1 MKHIFIT
8 GDIQT
13 GKSTA
18 INHALE
24 GKDIILG
31 GYRTVGG
38 VRRADG
44 NSYVH
49 LLRAD
54 TYEPLAPHNWV
65 LHRKPTYGKIVF
77 QINKLLY
84 NTKGVSLLKKLP
96 EGCQLILMD
105 EIGKRE
111 KECHAFCQAILDT
124 LDGDIPVLGVVQI
137 RPDDF
142 LDKIRNHPNVEI
154 FTLTTDNR
162 EELSAYLSCWIASL
176 SKKQSV

>member
-1 MKHIFIT
+1 MRHIFIT
-8 GDIQT
+8 GEIQT

-18 INHALE
+18 INRALA
-24 GKDIILG
+24 DSDLILG

-38 VRRADG
+38 IRREDG

-54 TYEPLAPHNWV
+54 TYEQLAPHNRA
-65 LHRKPTYGKIVF
+65 LHRKPTYGRIHF
-77 QINKLLY
+77 EINKDVY
-84 NTKGVSLLKKLP
+84 NTKGVHLLRHLP

-111 KECHAFCQAILDT
+111 KHCASFRKAIFET
-124 LDGDIPVLGVVQI
+124 LDGEIPVLGVVQI

-142 LDKIRNHPNVEI
+142 LDRIRKHPNVDLI
-154 FTLTTDNR
+154 HLTKENR
-162 EELSAYLSCWIASL
+162 DQVAAYLKKRL
-176 SKKQSV
+176 SEL

>member
-1 MKHIFIT
+1 MKHLFIT

-18 INHALE
+18 INRALAD
-24 GKDIILG
+24 KDIILG

-38 VRRADG
+38 LRRADG

-54 TYEPLAPHNWV
+54 TYEQLAPHNRV
-65 LHRKPTYGKIVF
+65 LHRKPTYGKIHFV
-77 QINKLLY
+77 INKELY
-84 NTKGVSLLKKLP
+84 NTKGVHLLENLP
-96 EGCQLILMD
+96 KDCQLILMD

-111 KECHAFCQAILDT
+111 KNCTAFRQAIFDT

-142 LDKIRNHPNVEI
+142 LDQIRNHPNVEVI
-154 FTLTTDNR
+154 RVTVDNR
-162 EELSAYLSCWIASL
+162 NEVSSYISRWI
-176 SKKQSV
+176 SKIVG

>member
-1 MKHIFIT
+1 MKHILLT

-18 INHALE
+18 INRALK

-38 VRRADG
+38 LRRADG

-54 TYEPLAPHNWV
+54 AYEPLAPHNRV
-65 LHRKPTYGKIVF
+65 LHRKPTYGKISF
-77 QINKLLY
+77 NINKLLY
-84 NTKGVSLLKKLP
+84 NTKGVSLLKNLP
-96 EGCQLILMD
+96 KDCQLILMD

-111 KECHAFCQAILDT
+111 KDCHAFCQAIMDT
-124 LDGDIPVLGVVQI
+124 LDGDIPVLGVMQI

-142 LDKIRNHPNVEI
+142 LDQIRNHPKVEVI
-154 FTLTTDNR
+154 RLTEDNR
-162 EELSAYLSCWIASL
+162 EEISAYLSCWIASIL
-176 SKKQSV
+176 KN